1 MTYITAGTVYDA
13 GPKRVLKDGE
23 GVRIPFAM
31 MDAAL
36 RDQVV
41 SNGETI
47 RAPFMISDA
56 ALADA
61 EIQRRANDAAEGA
74 RDAAKA
80 IYDRRVSTGWMND
93 GAKATFEDE
102 QRSIS
107 DGDGA
112 HVTYVKRIADA
123 WKATR

>member
-1 MTYITAGTVYDA
+1 MTDISARALHDA
-13 GPKRVLKDGE
+13 DPKRKRVYQDGE
-23 GVRIPFAM
+23 SIRVPFTM

-36 RDQVV
+36 RDHVLV
-41 SNGETI
+41 SDSAI
-47 RAPFMISDA
+47 
-56 ALADA
+56 ADA
-61 EIQRRANDAAEGA
+61 ESQRRAADAAEGA

-80 IYDRRVSTGWMND
+80 IYDRLVSTGWMND

-112 HVTYVKRIADA
+112 HVTYVARIADA